1 MARRAGNTKSADL
14 TGFRMRQLIY
24 GGPGSGKTW
33 YGSTAPKPF
42 FICIDDGLIRMKM
55 LKKDIEY
62 EEVDTLD
69 DVNNVIND
77 IYMGKAAK
85 SRQTIVL
92 DHITD
97 ATDFAKEKVLAE
109 NSAKAMTLQLW
120 GFVSDEIKNIIRQLD
135 GLRKYYH
142 IVVLAQEEL
151 EKDKSN
157 DELVG
162 LPNTVGKLAFHIGA
176 YYDMFLYAKQETG
189 WENGKPSPRWVLY
202 PYDFGRYKAKDRLS
216 VLGVAEKNDF
226 GVIYSKFEGGIYNA
240 TSEH

>member
-1 MARRAGNTKSADL
+1 MARRAGNTKDADL
-14 TGFRMRQLIY
+14 TEFRLRQLVY

-55 LKKDIEY
+55 LKKDIQY
-62 EEVDTLD
+62 EEVDGFD
-69 DVNNVIND
+69 DVENIIND
-77 IYMGKAAK
+77 IYMGKVAK
-85 SRQTIVL
+85 GRETIIL

-97 ATDFAKEKVLAE
+97 ATDIAKDKVLAQ
-109 NSAKAMTLQLW
+109 NSAQAMNLQLW
-120 GFVSDEIKNIIRQLD
+120 GFVSDYIKGIIRQLD

-151 EKDKSN
+151 VKDKSN

-162 LPNTVGKLAFHIGA
+162 VPNTVGKLAFHIGA

-189 WENGKPSPRWVLY
+189 WDKGKPAPRWLLY
-202 PYDFGRYKAKDRLS
+202 PFDLGRYKAKDRLG
-216 VLGVAEKNDF
+216 VLGVAEENDF
-226 GVIYSKFEGGIYNA
+226 GVIYSKFKGGIYNA
-240 TSEH
+240 TD